1 MEGENVSQ
9 TPQEPISASVAP
21 EAKIVFSEKDIT
33 DNKYIAALSYIGIL
47 FLIPLLAKKDSPF
60 AQFHAK
66 QGLVLCV
73 VSILFSFIPFF
84 GWLVNLGLFVVVV
97 IALIKTLSGEAWE
110 IPFVKDAVKKINL

>member
-1 MEGENVSQ
+1 MEGENTQAPQDPV
-9 TPQEPISASVAP
+9 TPTPVAV
-21 EAKIVFSEKDIT
+21 EAKTVFSEKDSA
-33 DNKYIAALSYIGIL
+33 DNKYVAALSYIGIL

-110 IPFVKDAVKKINL
+110 IPLVKDAVKKINL